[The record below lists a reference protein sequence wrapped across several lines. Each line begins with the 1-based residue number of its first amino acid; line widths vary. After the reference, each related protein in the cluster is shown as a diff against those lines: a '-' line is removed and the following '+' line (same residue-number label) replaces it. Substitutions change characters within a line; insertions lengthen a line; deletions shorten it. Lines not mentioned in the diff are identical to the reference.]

1 MTTPDPNLDDVI
13 VPEHDK
19 GVPRDRSAHG
29 GSPQMPD
36 GLMEHQA
43 DLDRRAA
50 GLADAAGD
58 DDTPDAAE

>member
-13 VPEHDK
+13 VPELDK
-19 GVPRDRSAHG
+19 GVPRDRGAHG

-50 GLADAAGD
+50 ALADDTGGD
-58 DDTPDAAE
+58 DTSDAAE

>member
-13 VPEHDK
+13 TPELDK
-19 GVPRDRSAHG
+19 GVPRDRGAHG
-29 GSPQMPD
+29 GSPEMPD

-50 GLADAAGD
+50 GLADGGGD
-58 DDTPDAAE
+58 DEVPAAAE